1 MTAETL
7 YNAYTSEC
15 TKSYK
20 TQCGS
25 PIVSGHPLIHYK
37 SNLMQSQTSDLLWIT
52 TLWKNHFVCRV
63 KWTLKPWTNNEWSYI
78 YSLRMNK
85 NTENWSYS
93 RLLLLKLRRK
103 IMIESWKKEED
114 KKIRNP
120 SISSFHYEKTQPLKK
135 KNYAKHTQWILKR
148 NTPYNLLCTTTVDLK
163 KNQLPVFWFF
173 WISGR

>member
-1 MTAETL
+1 MHTTAIRTLPVPLILKISGECLMTAETL

-103 IMIESWKKEED
+103 
-114 KKIRNP
+114 
-120 SISSFHYEKTQPLKK
+120 
-135 KNYAKHTQWILKR
+135 NYDWILKER
-148 NTPYNLLCTTTVDLK
+148 
-163 KNQLPVFWFF
+163 
-173 WISGR
+173 RR